1 MHQPQYRDPDGGRY
15 VLPWTRLHA
24 LKDYYGMVEMLREFP
39 DFRATFNLVPALGIQ
54 LEEYAG
60 GSFNEPWFSL
70 AYKNADELTRE
81 DKAEILSRAFQV
93 NHERLM
99 SRWPRFVELYE
110 WASPAG
116 GAQALVTFTSRDWR
130 DVQLLSQLAWMEES
144 WLQKDEVVSRLATK
158 GKDFT
163 EKDKSALQQKQQEL
177 LRLVLPAYRDAAAR
191 GQIEISTTPFYHPIL
206 PLICD
211 SDVARVA
218 NPSTPLP
225 RRAFR
230 RPEDAREQLQLARA
244 YHEKTFGAKPA
255 GLWPSEG
262 SVSDQALT
270 IAAQE
275 GFTWFGTD
283 EGVLGRTLNVGFFR
297 DANGIPANADRLYKP
312 WRVQLGDKSIT
323 GLFRDHHL
331 SDLIGFVYSRM
342 EAKAAAAD
350 LHSRLRQLGEKI
362 PGTQPLTVCLFL
374 DGENAWEY
382 YPGNG
387 REFLRE
393 FYRRIQSDSDFRALT
408 ASQAVSAAGEVPV
421 TTGIFPASWI
431 NANFDVWIGHSEDVA
446 AWELLWDARDTYA
459 RAVEARKRG
468 MPDVTS
474 EAALAK
480 AHESL
485 LAAEGSDWCWWFG
498 PEHSTANDAEF
509 DALFRKHLTG
519 IYLALGQ
526 MAPEELAK
534 PIKRR
539 PEHAVQLAPTGFLK
553 VKVDGRATSYFE
565 WLGAGLYSPE
575 RRGGSMHGRVF
586 YLHELR
592 YGFEEER
599 FCVRIDSF
607 AETLSELDDPEFR
620 ITISAAE
627 ELIIV
632 VKLRRGRIQEFAVEK
647 DRVCLLD
654 PESVAEAAFER
665 ILELAI
671 PRNQL
676 SLKGQSK
683 LKLGVALWHGG
694 LPVDVLP
701 AEGVLDVNLGEDNFA
716 WPIE

>member
-1 MHQPQYRDPDGGRY
+1 
-15 VLPWTRLHA
+15 
-24 LKDYYGMVEMLREFP
+24 
-39 DFRATFNLVPALGIQ
+39 
-54 LEEYAG
+54 
-60 GSFNEPWFSL
+60 
-70 AYKNADELTRE
+70 
-81 DKAEILSRAFQV
+81 
-93 NHERLM
+93 
-99 SRWPRFVELYE
+99 
-110 WASPAG
+110 
-116 GAQALVTFTSRDWR
+116 
-130 DVQLLSQLAWMEES
+130 
-144 WLQKDEVVSRLATK
+144 
-158 GKDFT
+158 
-163 EKDKSALQQKQQEL
+163 
-177 LRLVLPAYRDAAAR
+177 
-191 GQIEISTTPFYHPIL
+191 
-206 PLICD
+206 
-211 SDVARVA
+211 
-218 NPSTPLP
+218 
-225 RRAFR
+225 
-230 RPEDAREQLQLARA
+230 
-244 YHEKTFGAKPA
+244 
-255 GLWPSEG
+255 
-262 SVSDQALT
+262 
-270 IAAQE
+270 
-275 GFTWFGTD
+275 
-283 EGVLGRTLNVGFFR
+283 
-297 DANGIPANADRLYKP
+297 
-312 WRVQLGDKSIT
+312 VQLGDKSIT